1 MQTIFSHLYCVAF
14 LDYLLTKWNLTPGPS
29 TQVFQ
34 PGTRFPKWAV
44 LKIASANDEDDVIV
58 CVCVC
63 VCLCVCV
70 SLRLLEA
77 SSLCVCVYVCLFV
90 CVCESACVCPR
101 YWHLCHQQVEACA
114 KAATNH
120 SPAVH
125 LTTVSHQPQQVRPPT
140 LCLCYK
146 LRSTAPLYL

>member
-34 PGTRFPKWAV
+34 PGTRFLKWAV

-77 SSLCVCVYVCLFV
+77 SSLCVCVFVCLCVWVSLRLPEVLAFV
-90 CVCESACVCPR
+90 S
-101 YWHLCHQQVEACA
+101 
-114 KAATNH
+114 
-120 SPAVH
+120 
-125 LTTVSHQPQQVRPPT
+125 
-140 LCLCYK
+140 
-146 LRSTAPLYL
+146 STSGSMCQSSDQS